1 MILIVA
7 STKDIASLNIKKR
20 ILTEYSFKEEA
31 GRFQEN
37 TCYSAQLGGETVR
50 LITLSE
56 EAVFAQ
62 DLPAAFS
69 DLVLIVF
76 ISRHSSLSG
85 TPTLSVH
92 TPGNLNEAKLGGIP
106 EVVSI
111 SPANA
116 MREVLKALMR
126 IRAEKKLQYEV
137 SYEGTHHGPSLHVPT
152 MFAELGSSMAQWNDD
167 EAATAVAHATIQS
180 ISRFG
185 FPART
190 KTTLGIGGP
199 HYNMKF
205 TKVALEQEIAFGHMI
220 PKYAV
225 SDLTTDVLR
234 QCATKTLEKVDYV
247 TLDWKGIKG
256 EDKPKV
262 LRMLNELGL
271 SFKKI

>member
-1 MILIVA
+1 MILVVA

-31 GRFQEN
+31 DRFQEN
-37 TCYSAQLGGETVR
+37 TCYSAQLSGETVR

-69 DLVLIVF
+69 DLELIVF

-116 MREVLKALMR
+116 MREALGTMMKIRVEKA
-126 IRAEKKLQYEV
+126 LQYEV
-137 SYEGTHHGPSLHVPT
+137 SYEGTHHGPSLNVPV
-152 MFAELGSSMAQWNDD
+152 MFTELGSSMVQWNDD
-167 EAATAVAHATIQS
+167 EAAMAVAHATIQA
-180 ISRFG
+180 ISTFKN
-185 FPART
+185 PISAE
-190 KTTLGIGGP
+190 TTIGIGGP

-225 SDLTTDVLR
+225 SDLTTEVLR
-234 QCATKTLEKVDYV
+234 QCVTKTLEKVDYV
-247 TLDWKGIKG
+247 TLDWKGTKG